1 MDSCLNHVVFS
12 EKIVT
17 FRTEI
22 TCFSTC
28 KQAIPTVGMACL
40 QHGNVLFP
48 RWERRLC
55 SVQENFLLRADM
67 VSPPCRYGITS
78 VGIYYQLRAERGS
91 WLYILDK
98 WLVDSVYI
106 IISKAT
112 EITLILTYYTKPWNN
127 RVVICISYSF
137 RSNDILYF
145 IHDLPTTLSCH
156 PYVGSYGYQ
165 VFISGNTFII
175 DGRGVLP

>member
-22 TCFSTC
+22 TCFSPC

-48 RWERRLC
+48 WWERRLC
-55 SVQENFLLRADM
+55 AVQENFLLRADM

-98 WLVDSVYI
+98 WLVDSVYTFCRYRQENKHL
-106 IISKAT
+106 S
-112 EITLILTYYTKPWNN
+112 
-127 RVVICISYSF
+127 CSYSF
-137 RSNDILYF
+137 RPNDILYF
-145 IHDLPTTLSCH
+145 IHDLPTTLSRH